1 MTATEPRGQRHVVLV
16 GGMGWTGAQVVDAAR
31 AHGCRLTLV
40 QEADKVTDHQRATAT
55 QVVAVD
61 DLSDVDAVVR
71 EIKPIHDHDPVD
83 YILSVTEF
91 GLVTAA
97 SAAETLGVRTPVSS
111 DLARLLRS
119 KSLMRDLLRR
129 HPDLAVRSRRCGT
142 YEEAERATREI
153 GYPVVIKPD
162 DAWGSLGVRLVTDET
177 GLRSAFREIDGL
189 GPAVLVEEFLKGPE
203 FSVESFTHEGQHHIL
218 AITEKT
224 KLPNFIEI
232 GHVVSGPPHDGDDD
246 IARLVVRFLDVV
258 GLTDG
263 NAHTEVILTPEGPR
277 IVESHN
283 RPGGDSIPLL
293 VELATG
299 VNLAELALAVPLGLL
314 DVPKT
319 PGKRRAAAIHF
330 WVGTPGT
337 ITAAPRLPDSVE
349 RQCAEVTL
357 TAGPGQRVT
366 EVLHSFDRLGSVI
379 VAGATSEEA
388 KTRAKDIVE
397 SHPFTIEPEDRAEA
411 ESERH
416 LRVRRYAR
424 GG

>member
-1 MTATEPRGQRHVVLV
+1 MEPTGQRHVVLV

-55 QVVAVD
+55 RVVAVD

-119 KSLMRDLLRR
+119 KSLMRDLLRS

-162 DAWGSLGVRLVTDET
+162 DSWGSLGVRLITDET
-177 GLRSAFREIDGL
+177 GLRSAFWETDGL
-189 GPAVLVEEFLKGPE
+189 GRAVLVEEFLKGPE
-203 FSVESFTHEGQHHIL
+203 FSVESFTQEGRHHIL
-218 AITEKT
+218 AVTEKT

-232 GHVVSGPPHDGDDD
+232 GHVVSGPPPAGDD

-263 NAHTEVILTPEGPR
+263 NAHTEVIVTPEGPR

-314 DVPKT
+314 DVPEN
-319 PGKRRAAAIHF
+319 PGKRRASAIHF

-337 ITAAPRLPDSVE
+337 ITATPRLPDSVE
-349 RQCAEVTL
+349 GRCAEVTL
-357 TAGPGQRVT
+357 TARPGQRVT

-379 VAGATSEEA
+379 VEGATGEEA

-397 SHPFTIEPEDRAEA
+397 SYPFAIEPADRSEA